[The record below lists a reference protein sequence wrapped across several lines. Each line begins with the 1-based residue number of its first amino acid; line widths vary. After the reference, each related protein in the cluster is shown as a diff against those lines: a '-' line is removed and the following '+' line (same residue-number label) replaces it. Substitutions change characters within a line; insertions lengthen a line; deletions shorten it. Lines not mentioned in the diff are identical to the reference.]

1 MDKDYDSYELNNIDT
16 ARIKP
21 LTDEIKE
28 KELNFKYFIS
38 SVYWTPTPYD
48 VVQKHN
54 KEIRRTIRSFFKE
67 DVRMWFFIE
76 KHLDASTPSFGGF
89 SRHILLE
96 DAPAS
101 RWRSPSTRMQGILMQ
116 DVEQYFACIVG
127 DGLTDDQKVELLKKL
142 LRKLPFIP
150 NGQRG
155 LDIRTIHN
163 LEKLTAYCS
172 KQFEKVLPSYEVLDP
187 VSSDIEPS
195 FLINY
200 KQDGTEWKP
209 RHQNISHRTHRS
221 LRPTHRK
228 QPEQGFSVV

>member
-1 MDKDYDSYELNNIDT
+1 MDKDYDSYELNSIDI

-21 LTDEIKE
+21 LTDETKN
-28 KELNFKYFIS
+28 KDLKFKFFIS
-38 SVYWTPTPYD
+38 SVYWKPTPYD

-54 KEIRRTIRSFFKE
+54 KEIRRTIRSFLKE
-67 DVRMWFFIE
+67 DTRMWFFIE

-96 DAPAS
+96 DASAS
-101 RWRSPSTRMQGILMQ
+101 RWRSPSTRMQAMLMK
-116 DVEQYFACIVG
+116 DPEQYFACTIG
-127 DGLTDDQKVELLKKL
+127 SGLTDDQKMELLKQL

-150 NGQRG
+150 NGKSAI
-155 LDIRTIHN
+155 DIRPIHN

-172 KQFEKVLPSYEVLDP
+172 KQFEKVLPSYEVIDP

-200 KQDGTEWKP
+200 KQDGTEWKL
-209 RHQNISHRTHRS
+209 RHKNLSDRTPQS
-221 LRPTHRK
+221 LQKTNSK
-228 QPEQGFSVV
+228 QQQQRFSVV

>member
-1 MDKDYDSYELNNIDT
+1 MDRDYDSYELNSIDI

-21 LTDEIKE
+21 LTNEIK
-28 KELNFKYFIS
+28 KKDLKFRFFIS
-38 SVYWTPTPYD
+38 SVYWKPTPYD

-67 DVRMWFFIE
+67 DTRMWFFIE

-96 DAPAS
+96 DASAS
-101 RWRSPSTRMQGILMQ
+101 RWSTPSTRMQGFLMK
-116 DVEQYFACIVG
+116 DPEQYFACTIG
-127 DGLTDDQKVELLKKL
+127 SGLTDDQKINLLKQL

-150 NGQRG
+150 NGNSG
-155 LDIRTIHN
+155 LDIRLIHN

-172 KQFEKVLPSYEVLDP
+172 KQFEKVLPSYEVIDP
-187 VSSDIEPS
+187 VSSDIDIS

-200 KQDGTEWKP
+200 RQDGNTYHP
-209 RHQNISHRTHRS
+209 RHEGVSQGANRTQPNAPRS
-221 LRPTHRK
+221 
-228 QPEQGFSVV
+228 EQSKRFTAI